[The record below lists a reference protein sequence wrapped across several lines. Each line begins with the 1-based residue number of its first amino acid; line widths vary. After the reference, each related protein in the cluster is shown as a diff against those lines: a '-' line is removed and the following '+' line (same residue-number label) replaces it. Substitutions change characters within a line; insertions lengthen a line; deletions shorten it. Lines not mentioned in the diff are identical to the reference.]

1 MEKSAGL
8 ILFRRE
14 KGEVLFLLIKNAEH
28 GHWDFPKG
36 HIDEGEDEISAA
48 LRETREECGI
58 AEPRLLPGFR
68 EVIGYTVKSGPKEA
82 VYFLAE
88 SPTDRVALSS
98 EHTDYRWL
106 PLRKALSLVG
116 FENARR
122 LLSAAADRLA

>member
-14 KGEVLFLLIKNAEH
+14 DGETLFLLIKNAEH

-36 HIDEGEDEISAA
+36 HIDPGEDEMSAA

-58 AEPRLLPGFR
+58 TEPRLLPGFR
-68 EVIGYTVKSGPKEA
+68 EVINYDVKSGPKEA

-88 SPTDRVALSS
+88 SPTDRIVLSS
-98 EHTDYRWL
+98 EHTDFRWL
-106 PLRKALSLVG
+106 PLHKAMSLFG
-116 FENARR
+116 FDNTRR
-122 LLSAAADRLA
+122 LLTAASKRV